1 VSDNRSSHSSIP
13 KRFALIGASG
23 YIAPRH
29 LKAIKDTGNILV
41 AALDPFDSVGI
52 MDSYFPKAEF
62 FTQPELFERHLE
74 DLRRHGQGVDYVAI
88 ASPNHLHDAHIRM
101 ALRNGADAICEKP
114 LVLHPG
120 DIDRLKEVEIET
132 GQRVWTILQLR
143 THSALVALKARLD
156 AEPVSSKDITLTY
169 VTSRGTWYLRSWKGR
184 LEQSGGLASNIGVHF
199 FDMLTWLYGK
209 VKHIEVHERTD
220 TVAAG
225 YLELENARVK
235 WFLSIDEGYVPQ
247 ALQAKGQRTY
257 RSITMN
263 GEEIEFSEGFT
274 DLHNAVYTR
283 TLEGNGFG
291 LDDTYEAIATVEQ
304 IRALPVVT
312 NSSREHEFLHQEGTR
327 T

>member
-1 VSDNRSSHSSIP
+1 MSDPIKQLGTP

-52 MDSYFPKAEF
+52 MDSYFPKSEF

-74 DLRRHGQGVDYVAI
+74 ELRRHGQGVQYIAI

-114 LVLHPG
+114 LVLHPS
-120 DIDRLKEVEIET
+120 DIERLREVELET

-143 THSALVALKARLD
+143 THAALVALKTRLE
-156 AEPVSSKDITLTY
+156 AEPASVKDITLTY
-169 VTSRGTWYLRSWKGR
+169 VTSRGTWYLRSWKGK

-199 FDMLTWLYGK
+199 FDMLTWLFGK
-209 VKHIEVHERTD
+209 VKHVEVHERTD

-225 YLELENARVK
+225 YLELENARVN
-235 WFLSIDEGYVPQ
+235 WFLSIDESFVPQ

-274 DLHNAVYTR
+274 DLHNAVYKR

-291 LDDTYEAIATVEQ
+291 LDDTFEAIATVEQ
-304 IRALPVVT
+304 IRALPVLT
-312 NSSREHEFLHQEGTR
+312 DSSRKHAFLKQEVTSK
-327 T
+327 

>member
-1 VSDNRSSHSSIP
+1 VNDSSIP

-52 MDSYFPKAEF
+52 MDSYFPQAEF

-74 DLRRHGQGVDYVAI
+74 ELRRHGQGVQYVAI

-114 LVLHPG
+114 LVLHPS
-120 DIDRLKEVEIET
+120 DIERLREVELET

-143 THSALVALKARLD
+143 THAALVALKTRLES
-156 AEPVSSKDITLTY
+156 EPASVKDITLTY
-169 VTSRGTWYLRSWKGR
+169 VTSRGTWYLRSWKGK
-184 LEQSGGLASNIGVHF
+184 LDQSGGLASNIGVHF
-199 FDMLTWLYGK
+199 FDMLTWLFGK
-209 VKHIEVHERTD
+209 VKHVEVHERTD

-225 YLELENARVK
+225 YLELEHARVN
-235 WFLSIDEGYVPQ
+235 WFLSIDESYVPQ

-274 DLHNAVYTR
+274 DLHNAVYKR

-291 LDDTYEAIATVEQ
+291 LDDTFEAIATVEQ
-304 IRALPVVT
+304 IRALPVLT
-312 NSSREHEFLHQEGTR
+312 DSSRKHAFLKREVTSK
-327 T
+327 

>member
-1 VSDNRSSHSSIP
+1 MSDPIKQLGTP

-52 MDSYFPKAEF
+52 MDSYFPKSEF

-74 DLRRHGQGVDYVAI
+74 ELRRHGQGVQYIAI

-114 LVLHPG
+114 LVLHPS
-120 DIDRLKEVEIET
+120 DIERLREVELET

-143 THSALVALKARLD
+143 THAALVALKTRLE
-156 AEPVSSKDITLTY
+156 AEPASVKDITLTY
-169 VTSRGTWYLRSWKGR
+169 VTSRGTWYLRSWKGK

-199 FDMLTWLYGK
+199 FDMLTWLFGK
-209 VKHIEVHERTD
+209 VKHVEVHERTD

-225 YLELENARVK
+225 YLELENARVN
-235 WFLSIDEGYVPQ
+235 WFLSIDESFVPQ

-274 DLHNAVYTR
+274 DLHNAVYKR

-291 LDDTYEAIATVEQ
+291 LDDTFEAIATVEQ
-304 IRALPVVT
+304 IRALPVLT
-312 NSSREHEFLHQEGTR
+312 DSSRQHAFLKRELV
-327 T
+327 